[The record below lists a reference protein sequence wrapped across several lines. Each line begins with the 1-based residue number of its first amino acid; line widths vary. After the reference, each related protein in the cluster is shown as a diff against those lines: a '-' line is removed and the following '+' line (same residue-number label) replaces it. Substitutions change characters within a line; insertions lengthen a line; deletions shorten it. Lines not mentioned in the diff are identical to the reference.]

1 MTITTTPV
9 PVSPNQRLLSRALEQ
24 DFKLNR
30 VPVLIDND
38 DDVMRNLARRFATQS
53 RERIFTLDGRGF
65 DCVDDLV
72 IKEYIDLNSSVR
84 PLVPVEFDELPSDA
98 TVLTIT
104 RLPKE
109 IEDAID
115 YAEAHPTHNPVLIFD
130 DLDCGN
136 PDIVITIFEAA
147 IRRRF
152 DAIHL
157 PCNLKIIVLAHSDTV
172 LDTIHPRYRGRF
184 ATHRI
189 IAERNQ
195 LLVSA

>member
-1 MTITTTPV
+1 MTITAPPASQNET
-9 PVSPNQRLLSRALEQ
+9 LLSRAMAR
-24 DFKLNR
+24 DFTLNR

-38 DDVMRNLARRFATQS
+38 DDVMRNLARRFAAQS
-53 RERIFTLDGRGF
+53 REKVFILDGRGF

-72 IKEYIDLNSSVR
+72 IKEYIDLNSGVD
-84 PLVPVEFDELPSDA
+84 PLVPVEYDELPADA

-104 RLPKE
+104 RLPKVV
-109 IEDAID
+109 EDAID
-115 YAEAHPTHNPVLIFD
+115 YAESHPAANPVLIFD

-147 IRRRF
+147 IRRHF
-152 DAIHL
+152 DAIRL
-157 PCNLKIIVLAHSDTV
+157 PCNLKIMVLAHSDTV

-195 LLVSA
+195 LLVSR